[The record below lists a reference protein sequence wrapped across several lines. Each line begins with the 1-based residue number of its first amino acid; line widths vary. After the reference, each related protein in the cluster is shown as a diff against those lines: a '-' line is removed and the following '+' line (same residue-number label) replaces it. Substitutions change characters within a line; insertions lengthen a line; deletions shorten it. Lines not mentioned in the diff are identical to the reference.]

1 MASKRISAPARQL
14 LNTFT
19 HHRQPTRSLTTE
31 ATPSPNTTLSQTYLD
46 AHLSSAPTEPILNDN
61 PSSII
66 PPPTQPQRQPQKTYT
81 PPPNPFHKPTH
92 ITLHAFPTLEPLSLA
107 PYPST
112 HLLLPLRKDLLH
124 RAVVHEGD
132 AARQGS
138 ANTKHRSEVHGS
150 GRKIRPQKGTGS
162 ARLGDKKS
170 PMLKGGG
177 VAFGP
182 KPRDFATGLQRR
194 VYDLAWRTAL
204 SYRYAR
210 GEMIVLD
217 HLPEL
222 PGEVSEGS
230 RERWM
235 RDLLL
240 HNRLGAPDGRTL
252 FLTSDKVESLWD
264 ALRGRKTYGLRRKK
278 IMDTIGESRHARAL
292 TVGEVDVKDLLE
304 LGRVVV
310 ERGALDEM
318 LKAHESDLTPGERL
332 NAWRR
337 GQRLEVV

>member
-1 MASKRISAPARQL
+1 MASKRISAPARSL
-14 LNTFT
+14 LNTVT
-19 HHRQPTRSLTTE
+19 HHRQPPSHRSLTTE
-31 ATPSPNTTLSQTYLD
+31 SASPSATIAQAYID
-46 AHLSSAPTEPILNDN
+46 AHLHSLPTKPVLEDR
-61 PSSII
+61 PSSVI
-66 PPPTQPQRQPQKTYT
+66 PPPTPSQPQPFS
-81 PPPNPFHKPTH
+81 PPRNPFHKTTH
-92 ITLHAFPTLEPLSLA
+92 ITTHTFPTLEPLSLL

-132 AARQGS
+132 AHRQGS

-182 KPRDFATGLQRR
+182 KPRDFGTGLQKR

-210 GEMIVLD
+210 GELLVLD
-217 HLPEL
+217 ATPKVPDEIT
-222 PGEVSEGS
+222 EGS

-240 HNRLGAPDGRTL
+240 HNRFGAPDGRTL
-252 FLTSDKVESLWD
+252 FLTEQRVESLWD
-264 ALRGRKTYGLRRKK
+264 ALRGRKTYGLHRKK
-278 IMDTIGESRHARAL
+278 IKDTIGESRHARAL
-292 TVGEVDVKDLLE
+292 TVEEVDVKDLLE

-310 ERGALDEM
+310 ERAALDEM
-318 LKAHESDLTPGERL
+318 LKGHESDLNPGERL
-332 NAWRR
+332 GAWRR
-337 GQRLEVV
+337 GQAGVSV